1 MQSKSVAKRAALKLV
16 SVLPEPVVC
25 QMYPPLSLFW
35 LLGEL
40 QFLALKALFIF
51 HKMRSVAAIW

>member
-16 SVLPEPVVC
+16 SVFPEPVVC
-25 QMYPPLSLFW
+25 QIYPPLSVL
-35 LLGEL
+35 L
-40 QFLALKALFIF
+40 QFLALNALLIF